1 MKSCSKGV
9 AASCHAASITSESYA
24 FFIRISNRANSITS
38 KLPGYWFFVSNFFI
52 RIGKRAFFITSVPV
66 YWFFIFTFVLDMFQ
80 LELFV
85 LAVLGS
91 YMVAL
96 LGDRNGILHLGI
108 DA

>member
-1 MKSCSKGV
+1 MKSCSKGG
-9 AASCHAASITSESYA
+9 AASLDAASITSELYA

-38 KLPGYWFFVSNFFI
+38 KLPGYWFFIFRFVI

-66 YWFFIFTFVLDMFQ
+66 YWFFIFTFILDMFQ
-80 LELFV
+80 FELFV
-85 LAVLGS
+85 LAVFGS
-91 YMVAL
+91 YLFAL